1 MATWNQ
7 ASWDPK
13 MQPFCKLG
21 VLVHC
26 LARTRKSPT
35 IPRHVNAIALHV
47 FVIVTV
53 KLQQFV
59 MNDQIFHHQSRVV
72 TDSTSWD
79 YPACIRDTLW
89 RQHYVRT
96 SKEYLINC
104 HILLHYFVNW
114 YFFSYNWY
122 KFCVN
127 WSSFE
132 WIMKKTKRG
141 LFYETPC
148 NDDVMWIRCGAQANR
163 KNEKGET
170 PFDLAI
176 KNGHDAIAKKFT
188 TFMSQSTLN
197 RMSKPRGTSPTFPDE
212 P

>member
-1 MATWNQ
+1 MFIVSALSNMATWNQ

-104 HILLHYFVNW
+104 HILLQYFELVFLQLQLVQILFKLIIIWVN
-114 YFFSYNWY
+114 
-122 KFCVN
+122 CV
-127 WSSFE
+127 
-132 WIMKKTKRG
+132 KKQKEVILWNT
-141 LFYETPC
+141 
-148 NDDVMWIRCGAQANR
+148 V
-163 KNEKGET
+163 
-170 PFDLAI
+170 
-176 KNGHDAIAKKFT
+176 
-188 TFMSQSTLN
+188 
-197 RMSKPRGTSPTFPDE
+197 
-212 P
+212 